1 MCRWFY
7 LRKKL
12 ITTISIILIVTGLS
26 LILFPLISNFIGTQ
40 IANAEIEKF
49 DKQIENAVEDET
61 FEEAIKKGEIDD
73 EGYPIDSSGNRTSYI
88 PLLFAPDLERL
99 YQDSN
104 AYNDNLKDNQSSLLV
119 DETSYVNPVLN
130 LADYGIYSGIYG
142 YVSAPTIGMKLPIYL
157 GANDSN
163 MSYGA
168 AHLTYTSLPLG
179 GESTNCVLAGHTGY
193 IGRIFFDNI
202 RKLNKG
208 DTVELTNYW
217 YTMTYKVIDTK
228 VCKATQSEAVFI
240 NSNKDLLT
248 MLTCISDGAG
258 GFNRYYVICARI

>member
-1 MCRWFY
+1 MR
-7 LRKKL
+7 RKL
-12 ITTISIILIVTGLS
+12 LTVVAVILLAAGLS
-26 LILFPLISNFIGTQ
+26 LILFPPVSNTVGTQ
-40 IANAEIEKF
+40 IAKSEIEKF

-61 FEEAIKKGEIDD
+61 FEDAIKKGEIDD
-73 EGYPIDSSGNRTSYI
+73 EGYPIDSSGNR
-88 PLLFAPDLERL
+88 L

-104 AYNDNLKDNQSSLLV
+104 AYNNNLKDNQCSLLV

-157 GANDSN
+157 GANESN

-240 NSNKDLLT
+240 NSGKDLLT